1 MKVRA
6 RGKDRAYPYKTSEM
20 GVIDETREFEKTRN
34 VAVEEGPF
42 VSSPVFVVEKLL
54 MHEDLKVE

>member
-6 RGKDRAYPYKTSEM
+6 RDKDRAYPYKTSEI
-20 GVIDETREFEKTRN
+20 GVIGETQEFEKTRN
-34 VAVEEGPF
+34 VAVEEGAF
-42 VSSPVFVVEKLL
+42 LSSRVFVVERLL